1 MLGSMESTSDPC
13 CGPTNSATLLFPVSL
28 ITSKS
33 KSNPINLCGN
43 STSAVSHTSSN
54 DFLQTLVLAPRQ
66 RRKTAASAKNSSC
79 FFLSLL
85 NHTVCLSVSLFQLGG
100 SCNKQKDNQ
109 QEFAPFSSA
118 LCADLSFSVSPC
130 LSAFLLIPIGWLD
143 IFRRVSTCQSTTASV
158 SLCCAV
164 VFKCWECM
172 SKPYPHSP
180 PPPLPSQLTNN

>member
-1 MLGSMESTSDPC
+1 M
-13 CGPTNSATLLFPVSL
+13 
-28 ITSKS
+28 
-33 KSNPINLCGN
+33 
-43 STSAVSHTSSN
+43 
-54 DFLQTLVLAPRQ
+54 
-66 RRKTAASAKNSSC
+66 
-79 FFLSLL
+79 
-85 NHTVCLSVSLFQLGG
+85 GG

-180 PPPLPSQLTNN
+180 LPPPSSFSAQEQLTIITHCWPRQTVVAQAHWTPLCADKQNQAEPTGCERPALPAPQLQPLLRDHPLRSTIAPQIPPLPHKVLVQVSV